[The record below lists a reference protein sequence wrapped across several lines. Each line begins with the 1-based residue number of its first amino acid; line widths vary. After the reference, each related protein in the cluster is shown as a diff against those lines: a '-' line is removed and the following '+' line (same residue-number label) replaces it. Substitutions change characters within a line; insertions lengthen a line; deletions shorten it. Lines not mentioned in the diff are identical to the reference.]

1 MWKNIK
7 NFLEKIV
14 GSEAPVTENKTAE
27 QPNTEKPEPKIKQL
41 KKANYSKK
49 TKHRP

>member
-14 GSEAPVTENKTAE
+14 GLEVPVTENKTVE
-27 QPNTEKPEPKIKQL
+27 QSNSEKPEPKIKQH

-49 TKHRP
+49 AKQRP